1 MRFPLMPTIDTS
13 RLRLRKLTL
22 EDAEDYYR
30 HLFGSHAVSRYM
42 LWNPHRDISES
53 IASIQKV
60 LRRYEEG
67 RCYRWGITLKETGQL
82 IGIIDLLRFNEERDT
97 CSFAYMLGEPFWS
110 RGYGTE
116 ALKAVFA
123 FAFTQMEVKSITADH
138 MAENPAS
145 GRVME
150 KAGMVRTR
158 FLPEK
163 YEKNGNTYDAIE
175 YTITQADWNK
185 NCRAGS

>member
-22 EDAEDYYR
+22 EDVEDYYH

-42 LWNPHRDISES
+42 LWNPHRDLSES

-67 RCYRWGITLKETGQL
+67 RCYRWGITSKESGQL
-82 IGIIDLLRFNEERDT
+82 MGIIDLLRFNEETDS
-97 CSFAYMLGEPFWS
+97 CSFAYMLGENFWGC
-110 RGYGTE
+110 GYGTE
-116 ALKAVFA
+116 ALTAVFD
-123 FAFTQMEVKSITADH
+123 FAFSQMEVKSITADH

-150 KAGMVRTR
+150 KAGMKCIRT
-158 FLPEK
+158 LPKK
-163 YEKNGNTYDAIE
+163 YEKNGILHDATE
-175 YTITQADWNK
+175 YTITQEDWK
-185 NCRAGS
+185 NTRR

>member
-1 MRFPLMPTIDTS
+1 MKFPPIPTLETA
-13 RLRLRKLTL
+13 RLRLRRLTL
-22 EDAEDYYR
+22 ADAEDYYR
-30 HLFGSHAVSRYM
+30 HLFGSEAVSRYM
-42 LWNPHRDISES
+42 LWNPHRDVSES
-53 IASIQKV
+53 EDSIRKV

-67 RCYRWGITLKETGQL
+67 HCYRWGITLNATGEL
-82 IGIIDLLRFNEERDT
+82 IGIIELLRFDEEADS
-97 CSFAYMLGEPFWS
+97 CSFAYMLGENFWG

-116 ALKAVFA
+116 ALKAVFD
-123 FAFTQMEVKSITADH
+123 FAFTQMNVRSITADH

-150 KAGMVRTR
+150 KAGMIRTR

-163 YEKNGNTYDAIE
+163 YQKNGNTYSAIE

-185 NCRAGS
+185 TCRAGS